1 MLCSADKEVKAKH
14 CCGPHGEP
22 EGDLRVPM
30 MEAALWTPN
39 HQTSTAPNFQLLPP
53 LNHLKVILARA
64 GRSLAPAQPFWHPT
78 TSRVTRMLTVSS
90 GTLFG
95 IQVPHLPPDFHGL
108 LVVGAEEVIGAVMLH
123 RLAAIL
129 AHVENCTGKA
139 KTVKTRSVHQH
150 SSAAQHPWMTLSS
163 YGPRKSILIA
173 AKGSGTFLGVQGG
186 EPGVQQK
193 GQEDV
198 NIEPVIF
205 L

>member
-14 CCGPHGEP
+14 CCRPHGEP

-39 HQTSTAPNFQLLPP
+39 HQTSTAPSFHLLPP
-53 LNHLKVILARA
+53 LNHLKMILAHA
-64 GRSLAPAQPFWHPT
+64 GRSLAPTQPFWHPT

-123 RLAAIL
+123 CLAAIL

-150 SSAAQHPWMTLSS
+150 SSAAQHPWITLSMDQGKAS
-163 YGPRKSILIA
+163 LQQKAQGHPLVSKVESLGCSRRGRRISIL
-173 AKGSGTFLGVQGG
+173 S
-186 EPGVQQK
+186 P
-193 GQEDV
+193 
-198 NIEPVIF
+198 
-205 L
+205 